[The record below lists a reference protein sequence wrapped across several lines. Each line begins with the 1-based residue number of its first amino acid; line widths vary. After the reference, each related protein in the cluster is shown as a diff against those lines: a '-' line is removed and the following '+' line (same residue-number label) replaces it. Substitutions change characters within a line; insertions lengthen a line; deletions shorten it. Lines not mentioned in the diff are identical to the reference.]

1 MENHSSRYYLCHFI
15 RNSNDLYFKG
25 FFAESEAST
34 LFETKCQVVKNPIVK
49 NRFLDKIFPM
59 NKSKILILGIGNQLM
74 TDDGVGGQAVLRLA
88 EETKQLPG
96 VSCLDG
102 GTLGHLLVG
111 YIEESDN
118 LIVVDA
124 AQMNA
129 QPGEVR
135 VFENQAMDDFLT
147 TNPNRSVHEVGLS
160 DLMDMALLGGHLPKH
175 RALIAV
181 QPFDT
186 DWGVELSAPVSQSL
200 PLVCEHAMKL
210 IEGWSV

>member
-1 MENHSSRYYLCHFI
+1 
-15 RNSNDLYFKG
+15 
-25 FFAESEAST
+25 
-34 LFETKCQVVKNPIVK
+34 
-49 NRFLDKIFPM
+49 M
-59 NKSKILILGIGNQLM
+59 NTNKTLILGIGNQLM
-74 TDDGVGGQAVLRLA
+74 TDDGVGGQAVIRLA
-88 EETKQLPG
+88 EETKQMSN

-124 AQMNA
+124 AQMQA

-135 VFENQAMDDFLT
+135 VFEDEEMDRFLS

-160 DLMDMALLGGHLPKH
+160 DLMDMAFLGGHLPKR

-181 QPFDT
+181 QPLDT
-186 DWGVELSAPVSQSL
+186 DWGVELSGPVLQSL
-200 PLVCEHAMKL
+200 PEVCHRAIAL
-210 IEGWSV
+210 IEGWRV

>member
-1 MENHSSRYYLCHFI
+1 
-15 RNSNDLYFKG
+15 
-25 FFAESEAST
+25 
-34 LFETKCQVVKNPIVK
+34 
-49 NRFLDKIFPM
+49 M
-59 NKSKILILGIGNQLM
+59 NTNKTLILGIGNQLM
-74 TDDGVGGQAVLRLA
+74 TDDGVGGQAVIRLA
-88 EETKQLPG
+88 EETKQMSN

-124 AQMNA
+124 AQMQA

-135 VFENQAMDDFLT
+135 VFQNEEMDRFLS

-160 DLMDMALLGGHLPKH
+160 DLMDMAFLGGHLPKR

-181 QPFDT
+181 QPLDT
-186 DWGVELSAPVSQSL
+186 DWGVELSGPVLQSL
-200 PLVCEHAMKL
+200 PEVCHRAIAL
-210 IEGWSV
+210 IEGWRV

>member
-1 MENHSSRYYLCHFI
+1 
-15 RNSNDLYFKG
+15 
-25 FFAESEAST
+25 
-34 LFETKCQVVKNPIVK
+34 
-49 NRFLDKIFPM
+49 M
-59 NKSKILILGIGNQLM
+59 NTNKTLILGIGNQLM
-74 TDDGVGGQAVLRLA
+74 TDDGVGGQAVIRLA
-88 EETKQLPG
+88 EETKQMSN

-124 AQMNA
+124 AQMQA

-135 VFENQAMDDFLT
+135 VFEDEEMDRFLS

-160 DLMDMALLGGHLPKH
+160 DLMDMAFLGGHLPKR

-181 QPFDT
+181 QPLDT
-186 DWGVELSAPVSQSL
+186 DWGVELSGPVLQSL
-200 PLVCEHAMKL
+200 PEVCNRAIAL
-210 IEGWSV
+210 IEGWRV